1 MTFDDLRNLDL
12 RQIDFA
18 TAGDWPRAGKTLAM
32 VLLAVLVLGAGY
44 WFVTKKSIEELR
56 GHQAD
61 EVRLR
66 QIYETKYKQAVS
78 LELLREQLVEVR
90 KTFEALRRQLPDKSE
105 VANLLVEITQAG
117 LGRGLEFQLFQ
128 PGAERP
134 SGFYAELPINIQ
146 LIGGYHEFAE
156 FASDVAAFPRIVTF
170 HDLSISPS
178 GDRLAMTGVAKTYRY
193 LEEDEK

>member
-1 MTFDDLRNLDL
+1 MTLTDLRNFDL

-18 TAGDWPRAGKTLAM
+18 TAGDWPPAGKVVAM
-32 VLLAVLVLGAGY
+32 VLVALLIAGSGY

-56 GHQAD
+56 QYQAE

-66 QIYETKYKQAVS
+66 QTYETKYQQAVS

-128 PGAERP
+128 PGPERP

-146 LIGGYHEFAE
+146 LVGGYHEFAE
-156 FASDVAAFPRIVTF
+156 FASDVAAFPRIVTL
-170 HDLSISPS
+170 HNLTITPS
-178 GDRLAMTGVAKTYRY
+178 GDKLSMTGMAKTYRY
-193 LEEDEK
+193 LDEDEK

>member
-1 MTFDDLRNLDL
+1 MTLSDLRNFDL

-18 TAGDWPRAGKTLAM
+18 TAGDWPPAGKVVAM
-32 VLLAVLVLGAGY
+32 VLVALLIVGSGY
-44 WFVTKKSIEELR
+44 WFVTRKSVEELR
-56 GHQAD
+56 QYEAN

-66 QIYETKYKQAVS
+66 QTYESKYKQAVS

-128 PGAERP
+128 PGPERP
-134 SGFYAELPINIQ
+134 SGFYAELPISIQ
-146 LIGGYHEFAE
+146 LLGGYHEFAE
-156 FASDVAAFPRIVTF
+156 FASDVAAFPRIVTL
-170 HDLSISPS
+170 HNLTITPS
-178 GDRLAMTGVAKTYRY
+178 GDKLAMTGMAKTYRY
-193 LEEDEK
+193 LDEDEK